1 MGFGSELHAMN
12 RHAHAHEPHAHAH
25 APADFGRAFLLG
37 IVLNAGFVVVEAT
50 YGLLSNSMALIAD
63 AGHNLSDVLGL
74 VAAWLAVTLS
84 RRPATARYSYGLRGS
99 SILAAL
105 ANAVLLLVAVGVIAW
120 EAMWRLIEP
129 APVASGTVV
138 AVAAVGIAVNGVT
151 ALMFARG
158 RKADLNV
165 RGAYLHMVAD
175 AAISAGVVVAGLLIG
190 ITGRNWIDPAT
201 SLLVVA
207 IILRST
213 WGLLREAVGMSL
225 ASVPA
230 GIDPDEVERH
240 LLALPGVSRIHDLHV
255 WPVST
260 TETALTVHLVMPGG
274 CPGDA
279 FLETA
284 ADGIV
289 RDFGIAHATFQVE
302 TGAEC
307 AVEHVGSRF

>member
-1 MGFGSELHAMN
+1 MNGHA
-12 RHAHAHEPHAHAH
+12 RDHGAPHTHAT
-25 APADFGRAFLLG
+25 ADYGRAFFIG

-50 YGLLSNSMALIAD
+50 YGVLSNSMALIAD

-74 VAAWLAVTLS
+74 IAAWIAATLS
-84 RRPATARYSYGLRGS
+84 RRPATARHSYGLGGS

-120 EAMWRLIEP
+120 EAVWRLIEP

-138 AVAAVGIAVNGVT
+138 AVAAVGIAVNCAT

-165 RGAYLHMVAD
+165 RGAYLHMMAD
-175 AAISAGVVVAGLLIG
+175 AGISAGVVVAGLLIG
-190 ITGRNWIDPAT
+190 LTGRNWIDPAT

-230 GIDPDEVERH
+230 GIDPAAVERH
-240 LLALPGVSRIHDLHV
+240 LLALPGVRRIHDLHV

-260 TETALTVHLVMPGG
+260 TDTALTVHLVMPDG
-274 CPGDA
+274 CPGDS
-279 FLETA
+279 FLKA
-284 ADGIV
+284 AAAGV
-289 RDFGIAHATFQVE
+289 ARDFGIGHATFQVE
-302 TGAEC
+302 TGAGALTQHEL
-307 AVEHVGSRF
+307 AAS